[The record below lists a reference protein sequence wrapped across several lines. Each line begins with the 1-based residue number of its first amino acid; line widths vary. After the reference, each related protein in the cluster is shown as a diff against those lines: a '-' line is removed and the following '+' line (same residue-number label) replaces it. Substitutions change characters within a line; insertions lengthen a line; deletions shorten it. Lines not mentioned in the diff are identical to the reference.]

1 MKSCALKFVG
11 TWLLLINGLSAQAPF
26 LSSSEK
32 KFLEQVRSPN
42 YVALQAQ
49 RTLAQ
54 KSQLFYTHLL
64 EREVAR
70 EHAQLEK
77 SLAGEWAR
85 RDNFEMEELFFKILE
100 RNIAPME

>member
-1 MKSCALKFVG
+1 MKSCALKF
-11 TWLLLINGLSAQAPF
+11 TFSALLWINSISAQTPF
-26 LSSSEK
+26 LTASEK
-32 KFLEQVRSPN
+32 EFLEQARSQD

-49 RTLAQ
+49 RSLAQ

-70 EHAQLEK
+70 EHAHLEQ
-77 SLAGEWAR
+77 SLAGEWAQ